1 MKDLAG
7 MLKSVRYRACACG
20 LLGSALLSGCGAPP
34 PAVSAAAPAGK
45 PAFTLDTPVSRIAA
59 DRNGKAIL
67 DRDLPGLMASKEYP
81 LFDDMSLSQI
91 AIMSGGKLTKV
102 KLNLVQTDL
111 VEMSDA
117 SP

>member
-1 MKDLAG
+1 
-7 MLKSVRYRACACG
+7 MLKSVRYGAYACG
-20 LLGSALLSGCGAPP
+20 LLGSALLSGCGSPP
-34 PAVSAAAPAGK
+34 AAVSAVAPAGK
-45 PAFTLDTPVSRIAA
+45 PAFTLDTPVNRIAA
-59 DRNGKAIL
+59 DPNGKAIL
-67 DRDLPGLMASKEYP
+67 DRDVPGLMASKEYP